1 MNLLI
6 SADQKETP
14 KGDRNPLIPGC
25 NKKVT
30 HISMCDLSVTTRH

>member
-6 SADQKETP
+6 SADQKET